1 MTTLS
6 HRIPLSRC
14 IVTAMKPSKHPLR
27 KEWKPRGRKLVDR
40 SVVAILNFQND
51 HGNRFE
57 RWPRGAKKNVKFI
70 QPPQEWATEE
80 GLY

>member
-27 KEWKPRGRKLVDR
+27 KEWKPRGRKLVDHCGGHPKFPER
-40 SVVAILNFQND
+40 PWEQVRTVAK
-51 HGNRFE
+51 
-57 RWPRGAKKNVKFI
+57 RG
-70 QPPQEWATEE
+70 
-80 GLY
+80 

>member
-1 MTTLS
+1 MKNKNNIIS
-6 HRIPLSRC
+6 HRIPLSLHRDSYE
-14 IVTAMKPSKHPLR
+14 TLETPSKKR
-27 KEWKPRGRKLVDR
+27 METES

-57 RWPRGAKKNVKFI
+57 RRPRGAKKNVKFI
-70 QPPQEWATEE
+70 QPPQGWATGEE